1 MNETLKDRLTDWRS
15 VAVFWAGYV
24 FLSMNQS
31 YVWNVVADRGRAW
44 WEPLPFALATAV
56 VWGTL
61 TPFIVKWSR
70 KHRIERATWTRQLP
84 WHIAVIPVI
93 GLIDASA
100 DQWARAMTDMPFG
113 FWQDYFRK
121 LDIVTF
127 FYAVIVG
134 VAHAVDYY
142 RMYRSGELRASQL
155 ESELRQSQLELL
167 KSQLQP
173 HFLFNTLNAVN
184 ALIYEDPKA
193 ADRIITRLG
202 ELLRMSLALG
212 SQQVVPLDYEMEFV
226 RAYLD
231 IQQTRLGD
239 RLRVHIDIPEEL
251 RDAQVPALLLQP
263 LVENA
268 VLHGIA
274 PVVRGGLVSITARR
288 SGERLELSVTDT
300 GSGLHTPM
308 RERIGLS
315 NVRHRLRHLYGDG
328 HAMQAARHEPQ
339 GTQVQILIPLRV
351 GAGVV
356 RLREQMA

>member
-93 GLIDASA
+93 GLIDAGA
-100 DQWARAMTDMPFG
+100 DQWARAVTDMPFG
-113 FWQDYFRK
+113 FWPDFFRK

-127 FYAVIVG
+127 FYAVIAG

-155 ESELRQSQLELL
+155 ESELRQSQLEQL

-184 ALIYEDPKA
+184 ALIYEDPRA

-239 RLRVHIDIPEEL
+239 RLRVEIDIPEEL
-251 RDAQVPALLLQP
+251 HDAQVPPLLLQP

-274 PVVRGGLVSITARR
+274 PLVRGGVVSVTAR
-288 SGERLELSVTDT
+288 STNDYLELTVADT

-315 NVRHRLRHLYGDG
+315 NVRHRLRHLYADAHEMRVTP
-328 HAMQAARHEPQ
+328 HAPQ
-339 GTQVQILIPLRV
+339 GTRVDIRVPLRV
-351 GAGVV
+351 AAHTA
-356 RLREQMA
+356 LFQEQIA